1 MSSRRLRRLVS
12 IFETAVVVM
21 SLSIE
26 VEDAQ
31 CSVARCTVVHE
42 LLQHIDVEVVDTSP
56 NRCLS
61 SEVDVVGCSVCCLA
75 W

>member
-1 MSSRRLRRLVS
+1 MLRCLVS

-31 CSVARCTVVHE
+31 CSVTRCTVVHE
-42 LLQHIDVEVVDTSP
+42 LLLHIDVSTVETFP
-56 NRCLS
+56 NRCWF
-61 SEVDVVGCSVCCLA
+61 SEVDEVDCLVRCLVL
-75 W
+75 